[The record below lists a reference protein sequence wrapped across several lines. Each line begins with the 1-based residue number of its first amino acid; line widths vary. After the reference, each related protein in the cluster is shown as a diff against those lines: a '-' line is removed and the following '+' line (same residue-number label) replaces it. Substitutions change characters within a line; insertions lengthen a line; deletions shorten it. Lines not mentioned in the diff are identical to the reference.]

1 MELYIGHRS
10 TNIGYINIVNMIV
23 EPTRNTTSNMAIAA
37 AITSEARV
45 MMSKYILD
53 ELTIYSD
60 TDSIITSRVL
70 DDSLVNDKIGYWKLE
85 YIIDDILIIDKKFY
99 GFTYDKTTKSKVVI
113 RAYSGDPLNMNELM
127 KLYETNKPIK
137 WLNIY

>member
-1 MELYIGHRS
+1 
-10 TNIGYINIVNMIV
+10 
-23 EPTRNTTSNMAIAA
+23 
-37 AITSEARV
+37 
-45 MMSKYILD
+45 
-53 ELTIYSD
+53 
-60 TDSIITSRVL
+60 
-70 DDSLVNDKIGYWKLE
+70 VNDKIGYWKLE